1 VYKNTGASIKAL
13 DFLERSM
20 TLNDSIRKET
30 TQKQLSEFQ
39 IKYETAEKE
48 LELER
53 RQNLLN
59 RHNTERKYLL
69 AGLTVTIII
78 LVLLWFL
85 LRLRR
90 KRNREL
96 IEMNATKDKFFSIIS
111 HDLNNPAIAQRDA
124 VQLLIENSAQW
135 NADVLQNYYGKLLK
149 SAEGQVELLFNLLN
163 WAQVQTNRISYHP
176 ILFDLIAD
184 LQNDISIAQNIA
196 ANKGVTLVV
205 DTRRATSQLVTGD
218 SKMICIVVRNLLT
231 NAIKFTPAGGTV
243 TLEII
248 ENGKWRM
255 ENGTANSILNSETK
269 YIVSVTDTGVGMTS
283 EQINN
288 LFRLD
293 GRHSRSGTAGETGS
307 GLGLIV
313 CKELIEK
320 HSSTLYIESEVGKGS
335 RFWFEL

>member
-1 VYKNTGASIKAL
+1 MA
-13 DFLERSM
+13 
-20 TLNDSIRKET
+20 LNDSIRKET

-53 RQNLLN
+53 RQNLLSRQN
-59 RHNTERKYLL
+59 AERKYLFAAL
-69 AGLTVTIII
+69 SVTTII

-96 IEMNATKDKFFSIIS
+96 TEMNATKDTLFSIIS

-124 VQLLIENSAQW
+124 LQLLIECSAQW
-135 NADVLQNYYGKLLK
+135 NADALQKYYGKLLK

-163 WAQVQTNRISYHP
+163 WAQVQSNRMSYHP

-184 LQNDISIAQNIA
+184 LQNDISIAQTIA
-196 ANKGVTLVV
+196 ANKGVTMIVE
-205 DTRRATSQLVTGD
+205 TRRATSLSITGD
-218 SKMICIVVRNLLT
+218 SAMICIVVRNLLT
-231 NAIKFTPAGGTV
+231 NAIKFTPAGGEVKLT
-243 TLEII
+243 I
-248 ENGKWRM
+248 ETND
-255 ENGTANSILNSETK
+255 EELPATHYSLSTSETK
-269 YIVSVTDTGVGMTS
+269 YIISVADTGVGMTS

-288 LFRLD
+288 LFRMD
-293 GRHSRSGTAGETGS
+293 DKHSRRGTAGETGS

-313 CKELIEK
+313 CKELLEK
-320 HSSTLYIESEVGKGS
+320 HGSTLHIESQPGPGA